1 MAFVRLDDGWLE
13 NPKLAQA
20 GSLAAHLYAA
30 GITYAN
36 RHLTDGYIPSGILNR
51 LVDYDG
57 VKWNGKAVTNRLLA
71 ERLVAEGLW
80 IERADG
86 WTIHDYLEFQPT
98 REYVEAKRASVS
110 VIRRAAG
117 SKGGST
123 SQANRKQTVKQTASK
138 PEAKNK
144 PQTQTQTQSQERL
157 INSSSSTSSS
167 PSTAA
172 ARRAERTAARL
183 RLSAVPEELNRAPEA
198 IR

>member
-1 MAFVRLDDGWLE
+1 MAYVRLDDGWLE

-57 VKWNGKAVTNRLLA
+57 VKWNGKAVTNRLLS

-80 IERADG
+80 IEREDG

-98 REYVEAKRASVS
+98 REYVEAKRSSVS
-110 VIRRAAG
+110 DIRRAAG
-117 SKGGST
+117 SKGGSN
-123 SQANRKQTVKQTASK
+123 SQANRKQTGSKPSSK
-138 PEAKNK
+138 PEAKIK
-144 PQTQTQTQSQERL
+144 PQTQTQTQTQESL
-157 INSSSSTSSS
+157 INSSKSTS
-167 PSTAA
+167 PNGSTAA

-183 RLSAVPEELNRAPEA
+183 RLSAVPEQPAAEPELIA
-198 IR
+198 